1 MEEETQNDE
10 EVVDQEQPESE
21 HVDEIP
27 EPDTTEPVEDTTTEE
42 SSGDDES
49 HPETDTVH
57 TEEINVDTADGTD
70 EHHIEEI
77 PENSETEDNDIQDDE
92 SPPETETVHPEEID
106 EESADG
112 ADEHH
117 TEEIPENSETEEND
131 IQLEIEGIHDT
142 ENSHELQEESEIED
156 SHEIEIEPLVN
167 LSNEDPPE
175 NEESQETDETTDVIS
190 ETEEHL
196 ESDEPS
202 ESEDT
207 DEQEDVEPVVEEIPQ
222 ETVPPVPYSLGESEL
237 LYDFVEMFEESN
249 SSGGEQISANMTDIS
264 GGITKPS
271 LFEHP
276 SPNDTSRITYELTL
290 PSVSENESLIL
301 HFSIGLRDGVVFDNP
316 EKQPGGVNYSIEIS
330 GEQLFESESHECNWN
345 ENTIDITRFAD
356 NKVELAFLTRCHV
369 EGNSTYAWAL
379 WGHPKLL
386 KLTRS
391 KVTEPEK
398 KTGKQQS
405 QPSEIQCGLVIVNLP
420 EDHTVIFEFNRDDFT
435 PTHEIA
441 ADIYNQFEIEPTELT
456 LYVAQPKLEIVS
468 IGSTAAVVATGEAF
482 EVQCTIKNTGI
493 GPLGKNSKTRLTI
506 NDIKLRRGRN
516 AHNLKPLAVG
526 DTATYVWYARGVS
539 RQTDQNFSVS
549 LKSRTHQ
556 VDERVRGVIQIRPA
570 QPKLETQVVPELHTY
585 MENKHIVIGNK
596 HLRVILVHNNDQS
609 RSNNGKAKS
618 NKSSQALSQ
627 VGYEYIAIYVAKG
640 SAYQQ
645 IATTKMIAEVTY
657 LSEGNRN
664 EFRFIPDDVQMVG
677 NSLGESIIRITGEH
691 TDTDGVKWTLQL
703 QLILTDDVKRIKAK
717 YNLST
722 DRERELLAFKTA
734 EIYAGHKSS
743 REKKTAAIFP
753 GLEFLENDEPSS
765 NTRDAAPPLNNR
777 LVPHPYKITIP
788 VMAVEIQKS
797 VVGITWD
804 PMHCWDGEAQSLS
817 ATFASPNWYHQERN
831 HLMGLFI
838 PTIPDWVKENTFVS
852 EKPYSIKADRSIN
865 IDYEII
871 ADGNASILDAISH
884 WTSAYGTPEPL
895 EPPRNDEEELLL
907 SRHGFMH
914 SVWDEEARQSR
925 HCVDWH
931 SHNEPGFATLLW
943 YDYLITKSDEVLERV
958 KEIGEKT
965 IADAGPRGLAA
976 RGSCHILSGEF
987 PFYYGHI
994 DAALEYYE
1002 SEILPIID
1010 SQSEDGSWGFQPTTE
1025 QTKSLG
1031 TDGDVVLGTCASNA
1045 LKLLK
1050 HARITGN
1057 KLSLEAGKK
1066 ALSYMDRFVVPRG
1079 AQAWECPLYEPDI
1092 LAAAHAIGA
1101 YVEAHEVL
1109 GNKSYLKRA
1118 EYWAQVGLLFL
1129 YHWNPPDRPGMRYAS
1144 IPVFGTTF
1152 YTHSWLG
1159 VPVQWNGLVYAYFLQ
1174 RLNQHS
1180 KDENWQKVAEGITIS
1195 AMYQQWEDG
1204 ELKGTYP
1211 DGFYGYCTEG
1221 KGPHLNPED
1230 IMVNVYKLR
1239 GLDPCVKTVIS
1250 GSIHLSSGATPTVAN
1265 TPRNGDFKWTLNY
1278 ADNEVSYT
1286 LITGHEQAPSNIRAQ
1301 IAESDDDRDDSAFDI
1316 PQVDSLEEV
1325 SSGWCYLPERD
1336 AILIKQIHIT
1346 AEMQFLLVK

>member
-1 MEEETQNDE
+1 MLTFFQHFFIGKTEEETQNEE

-21 HVDEIP
+21 HSDETP
-27 EPDTTEPVEDTTTEE
+27 DPDTTELVEETTPEE
-42 SSGDDES
+42 SSDDEKS
-49 HPETDTVH
+49 HPDTNSVH
-57 TEEINVDTADGTD
+57 TDEIDVDSTDDID

-77 PENSETEDNDIQDDE
+77 PENSETDVNNIQ
-92 SPPETETVHPEEID
+92 T
-106 EESADG
+106 
-112 ADEHH
+112 
-117 TEEIPENSETEEND
+117 
-131 IQLEIEGIHDT
+131 EIEDT
-142 ENSHELQEESEIED
+142 SELQEVSEGD
-156 SHEIEIEPLVN
+156 DTQQIEIEPLVN
-167 LSNEDPPE
+167 IYIEDSSENEEVSEIEVSDI
-175 NEESQETDETTDVIS
+175 EESQETDASTDIPS
-190 ETEEHL
+190 ETGEHL

-207 DEQEDVEPVVEEIPQ
+207 DPVVEEIPS
-222 ETVPPVPYSLGESEL
+222 ETVPQVPYSLGESEL
-237 LYDFVEMFEESN
+237 LYDFVEMFEEST
-249 SSGGEQISANMTDIS
+249 SSGGEQISANIADTS
-264 GGITKPS
+264 GGVTKPS

-276 SPNDTSRITYELTL
+276 PPHDTSRITYDLTF

-301 HFSIGLRDGVVFDNP
+301 HFNIGLRDGVVFDNP
-316 EKQPGGVNYSIEIS
+316 EIIPGGVNYSIEIS
-330 GEQLFESESHECNWN
+330 GEQLFESQSNVCSWH
-345 ENTIDITRFAD
+345 ENTIDITHLAD
-356 NKVELAFLTRCHV
+356 SQVELTFLTRCHI
-369 EGNSTYAWAL
+369 EGNSSYAWAL

-386 KLTRS
+386 KLTRNNVVEHEA
-391 KVTEPEK
+391 KI
-398 KTGKQQS
+398 GKQQAKR
-405 QPSEIQCGLVIVNLP
+405 SEIQCGLAIANHP
-420 EDHTVIFEFNRDDFT
+420 DEDTAIFEFNRDDFT
-435 PTHEIA
+435 PAYEIA
-441 ADIYNQFEIEPTELT
+441 ADIYNQLETEPTDLT

-468 IGSTAAVVATGEAF
+468 IGSTAAVVTTGEAF
-482 EVQCTIKNTGI
+482 EIQCTIKNTGT

-539 RQTDQNFSVS
+539 LQTDQNFSVS

-556 VDERVRGVIQIRPA
+556 VDERISGVIQIRPA
-570 QPKLETQVVPELHTY
+570 QPKLEAQVVPELHTY
-585 MENKHIVIGNK
+585 MEDKHIVIGNK
-596 HLRVILVHNNDQS
+596 HLRVILVHNDDQS
-609 RSNNGKAKS
+609 RSNNEKTKITKYHAPP
-618 NKSSQALSQ
+618 QA
-627 VGYEYIAIYVAKG
+627 GYEYIAIYVARG
-640 SAYQQ
+640 STYQQ

-657 LSEGNRN
+657 LSEGNSKA
-664 EFRFIPDDVQMVG
+664 FRFIPNDVQMVG

-691 TDTDGVKWTLQL
+691 VDADGVKWILQL
-703 QLILTDDVKRIKAK
+703 QLLLTDDVKRIKAK
-717 YNLST
+717 YSLST
-722 DRERELLAFKTA
+722 DREREILAFRSA
-734 EIYAGHKSS
+734 EIYAGHKST

-753 GLEFLENDEPSS
+753 GLEFLEGDEPSS
-765 NTRDAAPPLNNR
+765 NIRDAAPPLNNR

-797 VVGITWD
+797 VVGIAWD

-838 PTIPDWVKENTFVS
+838 PTIPDWVKENTLVA
-852 EKPYSIKADRSIN
+852 EKPYSIKPDHPIN
-865 IDYEII
+865 IECEII
-871 ADGNASILDAISH
+871 VDGNASILDAISH
-884 WTSAYGTPEPL
+884 WTSVYGSPEPL

-925 HCVDWH
+925 HCVDW
-931 SHNEPGFATLLW
+931 SSQNEPGFATLLW

-965 IADAGPRGLAA
+965 IADAGPKGLAA
-976 RGSCHILSGEF
+976 RGSCHILNGDF

-994 DAALEYYE
+994 DAALEHYE
-1002 SEILPIID
+1002 SEIHPLLE

-1025 QTKSLG
+1025 QTQNLG
-1031 TDGDVVLGTCASNA
+1031 THGDVVLGTCASNA

-1057 KLSLEAGKK
+1057 KASLEAGKK

-1129 YHWNPPDRPGMRYAS
+1129 YHWHLPDRPGMRYAS

-1152 YTHSWLG
+1152 FTHSWLG

-1180 KDENWQKVAEGITIS
+1180 KDEKWQKVAEGITIS
-1195 AMYQQWEDG
+1195 AMYQQWKDG

-1230 IMVNVYKLR
+1230 IMVNVYTLR

-1250 GSIHLSSGATPTVAN
+1250 GSIHLSSGATPTLAN
-1265 TPRNGDFKWTLNY
+1265 TSRNSEFKWTLNY

-1286 LITGHEQAPSNIRAQ
+1286 LITGYGQPPSNIRTQ
-1301 IAESDDDRDDSAFDI
+1301 VAESDDRDDSAFEI
-1316 PQVDSLEEV
+1316 PQVESLEEV
-1325 SSGWCYLPERD
+1325 SSGWRYLPERD

>member
-1 MEEETQNDE
+1 MLTFFQHFFIGKMEEENQNEE

-21 HVDEIP
+21 HSDETTDP
-27 EPDTTEPVEDTTTEE
+27 EATEPVEEATTEE
-42 SSGDDES
+42 SSDDEES
-49 HPETDTVH
+49 HPETDTIH
-57 TEEINVDTADGTD
+57 TEEIEVDSTDDTD
-70 EHHIEEI
+70 EHHYEDLPEHSEI
-77 PENSETEDNDIQDDE
+77 DVNDIQ
-92 SPPETETVHPEEID
+92 I
-106 EESADG
+106 
-112 ADEHH
+112 
-117 TEEIPENSETEEND
+117 
-131 IQLEIEGIHDT
+131 EIEDT
-142 ENSHELQEESEIED
+142 PDAEDPSELQEESEDNDTVQIEF
-156 SHEIEIEPLVN
+156 EPLVN
-167 LSNEDPPE
+167 IYIEDPLD
-175 NEESQETDETTDVIS
+175 NKEESEIEVSEIDESQDTDESDDVIS
-190 ETEEHL
+190 ESEEHL

-202 ESEDT
+202 ETEET
-207 DEQEDVEPVVEEIPQ
+207 DEEEDSDPVIEEIPP
-222 ETVPPVPYSLGESEL
+222 ETLPQVPYSLGESEL
-237 LYDFVEMFEESN
+237 LYDFVEMFEVS
-249 SSGGEQISANMTDIS
+249 STSGGEQISANMADTS
-264 GGITKPS
+264 GGVTKPS

-276 SPNDTSRITYELTL
+276 SPHDTSRITYNLTL
-290 PSVSENESLIL
+290 PSVSENGSLIL
-301 HFSIGLRDGVVFDNP
+301 HFSIGLRDGVVFDDL
-316 EKQPGGVNYSIEIS
+316 EKIPGGVNYSIEIS
-330 GEQLFESESHECNWN
+330 GEQLFESQSNECSWN
-345 ENTIDITRFAD
+345 ENTLDITHLAD
-356 NKVELAFLTRCHV
+356 SQVELTFITRCQV
-369 EGNSTYAWAL
+369 EGNSSYAWAL
-379 WGHPKLL
+379 WGQPKLL
-386 KLTRS
+386 KLTRNN
-391 KVTEPEK
+391 VGEHEE
-398 KTGKQQS
+398 KTGKQKA
-405 QPSEIQCGLVIVNLP
+405 QPSEIQCGLAITNLP
-420 EDHTVIFEFNRDDFT
+420 EDTTAIFEFNRDDFT
-435 PTHEIA
+435 PTYEIA
-441 ADIYNQFEIEPTELT
+441 ADIYNQFDTDPTDLT

-539 RQTDQNFSVS
+539 RPTNQNFSIS

-556 VDERVRGVIQIRPA
+556 VDERIRGVIQIRPA
-570 QPKLETQVVPELHTY
+570 QPKLEAQVVPELHTY
-585 MENKHIVIGNK
+585 MENKHIVFGNK
-596 HLRVILVHNNDQS
+596 HLRLILVHSDDQS
-609 RSNNGKAKS
+609 RSKNGKGKNNKS
-618 NKSSQALSQ
+618 NEPPQ
-627 VGYEYIAIYVAKG
+627 VGYEYIAIYVTRG
-640 SAYQQ
+640 STYQQ

-657 LSEGNRN
+657 LSEGNSK
-664 EFRFIPDDVQMVG
+664 EFRFIPNDVQLVG
-677 NSLGESIIRITGEH
+677 NSLGESIIRISGEH
-691 TDTDGVKWTLQL
+691 ADTDGVKWTLQL

-717 YNLST
+717 YSLST
-722 DRERELLAFKTA
+722 DREREILAFRTA
-734 EIYAGHKSS
+734 EIYAGHKST

-753 GLEFLENDEPSS
+753 GLEFLEDDEPSS

-788 VMAVEIQKS
+788 VMAIEIQKS
-797 VVGITWD
+797 VVGIAWD

-838 PTIPDWVKENTFVS
+838 PTIPDWVKENTLIA
-852 EKPYSIKADRSIN
+852 EKPYSIKPDHPIN
-865 IDYEII
+865 IDCEII

-884 WTSAYGTPEPL
+884 WTSAYGSPEPL

-925 HCVDWH
+925 HCVDW
-931 SHNEPGFATLLW
+931 SSQNEPGFANLLW

-965 IADAGPRGLAA
+965 IADAGPKGLAA
-976 RGSCHILSGEF
+976 RGSCHILNGDF

-994 DAALEYYE
+994 DAAMEHYE
-1002 SEILPIID
+1002 SEIHPILD

-1025 QTKSLG
+1025 QTKGLG

-1057 KLSLEAGKK
+1057 KSSLEAGKK

-1129 YHWNPPDRPGMRYAS
+1129 YHWHLPDRPGMRYAS

-1152 YTHSWLG
+1152 FTHSWLG
-1159 VPVQWNGLVYAYFLQ
+1159 VPVQWNGLVYAYYLQ
-1174 RLNQHS
+1174 RLNQHA
-1180 KDENWQKVAEGITIS
+1180 KDEKWQKIAEGITVS
-1195 AMYQQWEDG
+1195 AMYQQWTDG

-1230 IMVNVYKLR
+1230 IMVNVYTLR

-1265 TPRNGDFKWTLNY
+1265 TSRNGEFKWTLNY

-1286 LITGHEQAPSNIRAQ
+1286 LITGHGQPPSNIRTQ
-1301 IAESDDDRDDSAFDI
+1301 VAESDDDRDDSAFDI
-1316 PQVDSLEEV
+1316 PEVDSLEEV
-1325 SSGWCYLPERD
+1325 SSGWRYLPERD
-1336 AILIKQIHIT
+1336 AILIKQKHLT